1 VKRFTLALIPALAP
15 LLFAAC
21 TTVGPDY
28 HVPEHAAV
36 KAPEANGPL
45 AGIDHPA
52 VSIAPV
58 PDGWWRLYD
67 DPRLDALVQEALAA
81 NTDMRVAAANLRR
94 AIATYHEVEA
104 ENLPQA
110 AVRAGAQRG
119 RIAAEPLLHEE
130 AIPVMNFGDVG
141 FGVSYLIDF
150 FGKLARADE
159 AALAGAQASQAALDQ
174 ARVVVAAETVRSY
187 VEGCAA
193 SHELA
198 VAEHQ
203 LALQERGVE
212 LTRKIVAAGRGQPLE
227 LLRAQSQADTL
238 RAALPRLRAGQEA
251 AAYRLAVML
260 GKPPTAAATSEYA
273 CHAIPKLA
281 QPLPVGDGAAL
292 LKRRPDVRQAERELA
307 SATAQIGVATAD
319 LYPSISIGASA
330 GFTGILE
337 HLGQAQ
343 TAHWSVGPMI
353 TWNIPTS
360 GTRARIHGIE
370 AGSDAALAHFDG
382 VVLKAL
388 RETDT
393 ALSAYTHELERN
405 QSLRDARDKA
415 NEAARQNRLLYEAG
429 RAPYL
434 NSLDADRTLANNDA
448 ALAASDGQVAVDQ
461 INLFLALGGGW
472 QNAPKVREQL
482 ATERSH
488 AHADSH
494 LESPSDAHADSNTS
508 TH

>member
-1 VKRFTLALIPALAP
+1 MKRFTLALIPALAP

-28 HVPEHAAV
+28 HLPEQAAV
-36 KAPEANGPL
+36 KSPEANGPL
-45 AGIDHPA
+45 PGAGNPA

-81 NTDMRVAAANLRR
+81 NTDLRVAAANLRR

-104 ENLPQA
+104 ENLPMA
-110 AVRAGAQRG
+110 RVEAGAQRG
-119 RIAAEPLLHEE
+119 EIAAEPLLHEE
-130 AIPVMNFGDVG
+130 KIPVMNFGNVG

-174 ARVVVAAETVRSY
+174 TRVVVAAETARSY

-193 SHELA
+193 SHELS

-212 LTRKIVAAGRGQPLE
+212 LTRRLVEAGRGQPLD
-227 LLRAQSQADTL
+227 LLRAQSQADSL
-238 RAALPRLRAGQEA
+238 RAALPRLRAGREA

-260 GKPPTAAATSEYA
+260 GKPPAAGAVQDYA
-273 CHAIPKLA
+273 CHAIPKLSQA
-281 QPLPVGDGAAL
+281 LPVGDGAAL

-307 SATAQIGVATAD
+307 SATAKIGVATAD
-319 LYPSISIGASA
+319 LYPSITIGASA
-330 GFTGILE
+330 GFTGILD

-343 TAHWSVGPMI
+343 TAHWGIGPAI

-360 GTRARIHGIE
+360 GTRARIHNME
-370 AGSDAALAHFDG
+370 AGADAALAHFDG

-405 QSLRDARDKA
+405 ASLRAARDKA
-415 NEAARQNRLLYEAG
+415 DQAAHQNRLLYEAG

-448 ALAASDGQVAVDQ
+448 ALAASDGQVAMDQ
-461 INLFLALGGGW
+461 ISLFLALGGGW
-472 QNAPKVREQL
+472 QGAPKVHEHL
-482 ATERSH
+482 ATERSRH
-488 AHADSH
+488 
-494 LESPSDAHADSNTS
+494 ESDHESDHEGATAG

>member
-1 VKRFTLALIPALAP
+1 MKRVTLTLIPAMVP

-28 HVPEHAAV
+28 HVPEHATV

-45 AGIDHPA
+45 AGTDHPA

-58 PDGWWRLYD
+58 PNGWWRLYD
-67 DPRLDALVQEALAA
+67 DPKLDALVQQALAA
-81 NTDMRVAAANLRR
+81 NTDLRAAAANLRR
-94 AIATYHEVEA
+94 AISTYHEVEA
-104 ENLPQA
+104 ENLPRA
-110 AVRAGAQRG
+110 AVKASAERGLVAG
-119 RIAAEPLLHEE
+119 ETLLQEE
-130 AIPVMNFGDVG
+130 KLPVANFGDVG

-159 AALAGAQASQAALDQ
+159 AALGAAEASQAALDQ
-174 ARVVVAAETVRSY
+174 ARVIVAAETVRSY
-187 VEGCAA
+187 VEGCVAT
-193 SHELA
+193 HELA

-212 LTRKIVAAGRGQPLE
+212 LTRKMLAAGRGQPLE

-238 RAALPRLRAGQEA
+238 RAALPRLRAGREA

-260 GKPPTAAATSEYA
+260 GKPPNAVATAEYA
-273 CHAIPKLA
+273 CHAIPKLT
-281 QPLPVGDGAAL
+281 QTLPVGDGAAL

-307 SATAQIGVATAD
+307 SATATIGVATAD
-319 LYPSISIGASA
+319 LYPSVSIGASS
-330 GFTGILE
+330 GFTGVLE
-337 HLGQAQ
+337 HLGQPQ
-343 TAHWSVGPMI
+343 TAHWSFGPLI

-360 GTRARIHGIE
+360 GTRARIHGRE
-370 AGSDAALAHFDG
+370 ASADAALAHFDG

-415 NEAARQNRLLYEAG
+415 DEAARQNRLLYQAG

-434 NSLDADRTLANNDA
+434 SSLDADRTLANGDA
-448 ALAASDGQVAVDQ
+448 ALAASDGQVATDQ
-461 INLFLALGGGW
+461 ISLFLALGGGW
-472 QNAPKVREQL
+472 QDAPKVREQL
-482 ATERSH
+482 ATAR
-488 AHADSH
+488 
-494 LESPSDAHADSNTS
+494 PDSNTS
-508 TH
+508 GH